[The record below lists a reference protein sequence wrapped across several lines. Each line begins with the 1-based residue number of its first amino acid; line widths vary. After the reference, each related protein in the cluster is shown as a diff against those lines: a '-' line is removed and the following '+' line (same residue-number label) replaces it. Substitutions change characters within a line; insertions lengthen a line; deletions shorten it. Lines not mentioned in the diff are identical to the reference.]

1 MPRLS
6 KKNGAACQPDA
17 GERWGCLVQDR
28 DSRFVVAC
36 ATGPVGEGLIE
47 QAVTTTVERTHQ
59 RELHWFS
66 DGWQGYQSILVRAYR
81 QRRLT
86 GKRGR
91 PPWVVP
97 ATVTLTQ
104 TVKHRDAH
112 GHLVS
117 VEIRAALGAHVE
129 PAGTV
134 HVERLNGALRDRLN
148 ALTRKTHAFAKRDD
162 TWDALVGLQL
172 FDHNFHRPHRALRL
186 ALRGRCT
193 SLPPAVSGHG
203 PGADGSSL
211 VVPRTLDLSGSYHP
225 LRGLLPRFSDKL
237 LVKPSQGLSMN
248 LARRTEL
255 N

>member
-1 MPRLS
+1 MSSGRLS

-104 TVKHRDAH
+104 TVKHRDEH

-117 VEIRAALGAHVE
+117 VEIRAALG
-129 PAGTV
+129 
-134 HVERLNGALRDRLN
+134 
-148 ALTRKTHAFAKRDD
+148 LT
-162 TWDALVGLQL
+162 
-172 FDHNFHRPHRALRL
+172 DHLWSFQELL
-186 ALRGRCT
+186 T
-193 SLPPAVSGHG
+193 SR
-203 PGADGSSL
+203 
-211 VVPRTLDLSGSYHP
+211 VPITP
-225 LRGLLPRFSDKL
+225 
-237 LVKPSQGLSMN
+237 
-248 LARRTEL
+248 
-255 N
+255 